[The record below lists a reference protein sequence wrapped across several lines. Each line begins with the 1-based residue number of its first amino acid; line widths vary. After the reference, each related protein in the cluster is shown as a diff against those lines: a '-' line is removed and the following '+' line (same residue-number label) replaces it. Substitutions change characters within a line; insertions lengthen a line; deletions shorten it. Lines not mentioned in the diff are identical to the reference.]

1 MMNLKHSLRRRK
13 LMPRSKG
20 VLAACFWTALT
31 SLAVAGTPDWF
42 REAAHTPLQ
51 PYPEETGAVVL
62 LSEQVTTVKD
72 SGEITTTYR
81 RVVKIL
87 RPEGR
92 KEASI
97 AVFSDSETRIGSL
110 KGWGIS
116 AKGDEFEVKE
126 KDAVE
131 TSVSQGVLYADTRK
145 KVLSIPTAE
154 PGAIVGY
161 EYQQKRRPLIFEDHW
176 RFQEDIP
183 VVLSRFVLRLPS
195 NWKFKAF
202 WVNHDVIEPQ
212 ALVQGQWSWQL
223 QNLPGIDKQPL
234 MPPFEAVAGALTVHY
249 QGTHIGAQYATSWQE
264 LAAWYRDLTNGRH
277 QPTPQI
283 QQQVKQLTAGLSN
296 PSQVIQVLAG
306 FVQHEVRYV
315 EIKIGIGGFQPH
327 FAQDIF
333 SNRYGDCKDKATLLS
348 AMLQAAG
355 IDSYYVLINTARGVI
370 RPDVPSLDFDHAIL
384 AIRLP
389 KDAPD
394 NGLYATLEESGMG
407 RILFFDPTDEATPFG
422 LLPASLQANYGLM
435 VTESGGVLIQLPL
448 LDPPVNRL
456 LRSAQ
461 FTLSPDGTIS
471 GVVQEIRQGYPAE
484 IRRAE
489 LVSMPEPA
497 RRRFFEDILASSL
510 GGATLVDYNIE
521 GLDSH
526 SETLVLRYRF
536 FARDYAKQISG
547 LLLVR
552 PRVLGQKGS
561 DVMEKKQRK
570 YPVEFR
576 ATALETDLYDIKL
589 PPGYSVDELPPPI
602 HASSDFGEYNSQFK
616 VEAGILHYQRDYKIA
631 HIDVPLG
638 QLTQLKDF
646 FRSIADDENNTVVLK
661 KAD

>member
-1 MMNLKHSLRRRK
+1 MNRKHLLRQRK

-20 VLAACFWTALT
+20 VLVACMWVALT
-31 SLAVAGTPDWF
+31 PFAAAGTPDWF
-42 REAAHTPLQ
+42 KEAVHTPLQ
-51 PYPEETGAVVL
+51 SYSEETNAVVL

-87 RPEGR
+87 RREGS

-97 AVFSDSETRIGSL
+97 IVFSDNDTRIGSL

-131 TSVSQGVLYADTRK
+131 TGVSEGVLYADTRK
-145 KVLSIPTAE
+145 KVLTIPTAE

-161 EYQQKRRPLIFEDHW
+161 EYQQKRRPFVFEDHW
-176 RFQEDIP
+176 RFQEDVP

-195 NWKFKAF
+195 SWTFKAY
-202 WVNHDVIEPQ
+202 WLNHDAVEPQ
-212 ALVQGQWSWQL
+212 AMGQGQWSWQM

-234 MPPFEAVAGALTVHY
+234 MPPFESVAGALTVHY
-249 QGTHIGAQYATSWQE
+249 QGSQAGARYGASWQE
-264 LAAWYRDLTNGRH
+264 IATWYRDLTNGRR
-277 QPTPQI
+277 QPTAQI

-296 PSQVIQVLAG
+296 PIQVIQTLAN

-315 EIKIGIGGFQPH
+315 EIEIGIGGFQPH
-327 FAQDIF
+327 FSQDVF
-333 SNRYGDCKDKATLLS
+333 SNRYGDCKDKATLLT

-355 IDSYYVLINTARGVI
+355 IDSYYVLINTARDVI
-370 RPDVPSLDFDHAIL
+370 RPDIPSLYFDHAIV

-389 KDAPD
+389 KDAAD
-394 NGLYATLEESGMG
+394 NGLYATVAETGMG
-407 RILFFDPTDEATPFG
+407 RILFFDPTDETTPFG
-422 LLPASLQANYGLM
+422 FLPASLQANYGLI
-435 VTESGGVLIQLPL
+435 VTETSGLLIQLPL
-448 LDPPVNRL
+448 LDPPLNRL

-489 LVSMPEPA
+489 LLRMAEPA
-497 RRRFFEDILASSL
+497 RRRFFEHILASSL
-510 GGATLVDYNIE
+510 GGSSLVDYSIE
-521 GLDSH
+521 GLDNYNGN
-526 SETLVLRYRF
+526 LVLHYRF
-536 FARDYAKQISG
+536 FARDYAKLMGG

-570 YPVEFR
+570 YPVEFK
-576 ATALETDLYDIKL
+576 ATTLETDLYDIKL
-589 PPGYSVDELPPPI
+589 PPGYSVDELPSPI
-602 HASSDFGEYNSQFK
+602 HASYDFGEYRSQFK
-616 VEAGILHYQRDYKIA
+616 VEEGILHYQRDYKIA
-631 HIDVPLG
+631 HIDIPSP
-638 QLTQLKDF
+638 QFAQLKDF
-646 FRSIADDENNTVVLK
+646 FRNIAEDETNTVVLK